1 MTIQEQNHLSI
12 VERFPREDRGF
23 HLNANS
29 HPDSSKVLMSDIIVD
44 HCPQLEFYF
53 FILETKAGNHETK
66 LTRHISPIV
75 PLTLTQAP
83 GSNPAGSEVK
93 SP

>member
-12 VERFPREDRGF
+12 VERFTREDRGF

-29 HPDSSKVLMSDIIVD
+29 SPDSSKVLISDIIVD

-53 FILETKAGNHETK
+53 LILETKEGNREIE
-66 LTRHISPIV
+66 LT
-75 PLTLTQAP
+75 
-83 GSNPAGSEVK
+83 
-93 SP
+93 

>member
-12 VERFPREDRGF
+12 VERFTREDRGF

-29 HPDSSKVLMSDIIVD
+29 HPHSSKVLISDIIVD

-53 FILETKAGNHETK
+53 FMLETKAGNREIE
-66 LTRHISPIV
+66 LT
-75 PLTLTQAP
+75 
-83 GSNPAGSEVK
+83 
-93 SP
+93 